1 MRLAPDTNMVVPY
14 KQFNDRSRFDTIV
27 IGSGIGGLGAAAL
40 LAKAGGQRVLV
51 LERHFTPG
59 GFTHAFRRPG
69 FEWDVGLHYVGQVHL
84 RGSQARALFDYLA
97 EGRLEWQSMP
107 DVYDRVIVGD
117 LRFDYVRGESRL
129 RDGLKAAFPLERRA
143 VDRYF
148 SAIRRCMRR
157 MPLFFVEKVLPPL
170 PARLL
175 GGAMRAPFLALARRT
190 TASVL
195 DDIGASSPL
204 RAILTAQWGDYG
216 LPPKQSSFGIH
227 ALVTS
232 HYFEGAAY
240 PVGGARQIA
249 DSLIPTIEKAGGRI
263 VVAAEVGGILL
274 QGDRAVGVRM
284 SDGQEF
290 RARHIVSDVGAAAT
304 LRHLLP
310 GGAPGSVGAVARR
323 LANLQPSIAHVC
335 LYVGVDRR
343 KLKTPLDG
351 TNLWIHPDVDFDRN
365 LARVESDCHAPFPF
379 LFISFP
385 SAKDATF
392 ATRHPGHD
400 TVEVVTVM
408 PFSHFTQWSNTQW
421 RHRGEE
427 YDVFKRT
434 LACRLL
440 TELRR
445 HVPTLEDAIVAWE
458 LSTPVSTQHFANAER
473 GQIYGLAHSPG
484 RFLTRDLRPRTP
496 IHDLYLTGQDVA
508 TCGVMGALSGAV
520 TTATAMLGRNLF
532 SVADR

>member
-1 MRLAPDTNMVVPY
+1 MPLAPAISMVVPY
-14 KQFNDRSRFDTIV
+14 KHFKDRSRFDTIV

-51 LERHFTPG
+51 LERHFTAG

-69 FEWDVGLHYVGQVHL
+69 FEWDIGLHYVGHVHE

-107 DVYDRVIVGD
+107 DVYDRVLIGD
-117 LRFDYVRGESRL
+117 LRFDYVRGESHL
-129 RDGLKAAFPLERRA
+129 RDRLKAAFPSEGRA

-148 SAIRRCMRR
+148 AAIRRCMRR
-157 MPLFFVEKVLPPL
+157 MPLFFVEKVLPPV
-170 PARLL
+170 PAWLL
-175 GGAMRAPFLALARRT
+175 GGALRAPFLSLAGRT
-190 TASVL
+190 TDSVL
-195 DDIGASSPL
+195 DDIGMSPQL

-216 LPPKQSSFGIH
+216 LPPKRSSFGIH

-240 PVGGARQIA
+240 PVGGAKQIA
-249 DSLIPTIEKAGGRI
+249 ESLIPTIEKAGGRI
-263 VVAAEVGGILL
+263 VVAAEVASVMLK
-274 QGDRAVGVRM
+274 GDRAIGVRM

-290 RARHIVSDVGAAAT
+290 RAPRIVSDVGAATT
-304 LRHLLP
+304 LRQLLP
-310 GGAPGSVGAVARR
+310 SGAPGSVRAVARR
-323 LANLQPSIAHVC
+323 LAELQPSTAHLC
-335 LYVGVDRR
+335 LYVGLDRQ
-343 KLKTPLDG
+343 KLTAPLDG
-351 TNLWIHPDVDFDRN
+351 TNLWVHPDVDFDRN
-365 LARVESDCHAPFPF
+365 LARFESDSNAPFPF

-392 ATRHPGHD
+392 ASRHPGRD
-400 TVEVVTVM
+400 TVEVITVM
-408 PFSHFTQWSNTQW
+408 PFSHFAQWSNTLW

-427 YDVFKRT
+427 YEAAKRT

-445 HVPTLEDAIVAWE
+445 HVPALEDAMVAWE
-458 LSTPVSTQHFANAER
+458 LSTPLSTRHFANAER
-473 GQIYGLAHSPG
+473 GQIYGLAHSPE

-520 TTATAMLGRNLF
+520 TTASAMLGRNLF
-532 SVADR
+532 NVAGR